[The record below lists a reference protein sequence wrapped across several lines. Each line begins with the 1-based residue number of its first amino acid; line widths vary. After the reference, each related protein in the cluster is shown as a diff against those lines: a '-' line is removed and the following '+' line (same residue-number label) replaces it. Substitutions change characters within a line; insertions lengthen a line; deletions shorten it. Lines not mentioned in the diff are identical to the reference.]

1 MSEKKFKLFGFDE
14 IPQFEAWSPD
24 EEKRFR
30 ETMLGTA
37 MDWSSGKERS
47 VYCMEKTL
55 DLLTQDG
62 GFDTRAE
69 AREHVHAYS
78 LLLEGKFGFS
88 PLFVESNVDKILPIK
103 YDA

>member
-55 DLLTQDG
+55 DFLTQDG
-62 GFDTRAE
+62 GFDTRDE

-78 LLLEGKFGFS
+78 LLIEAKLGVS

>member
-37 MDWSSGKERS
+37 IDWSSGKERS

>member
-24 EEKRFR
+24 EQKRFR

-37 MDWSSGKERS
+37 IDWSSGKERS

>member
-1 MSEKKFKLFGFDE
+1 MDSEEKFKLFGF
-14 IPQFEAWSPD
+14 EAFSPN

-30 ETMLGTA
+30 DTMLGTA
-37 MDWSSGKERS
+37 IDWSSGRERS

-55 DLLTQDG
+55 DFLTQDG

-78 LLLEGKFGFS
+78 LLLEGKFGVS

>member
-14 IPQFEAWSPD
+14 IPQFDAWSPN

-37 MDWSSGKERS
+37 IDWSSGKERS

>member
-24 EEKRFR
+24 EQKRFR

>member
-1 MSEKKFKLFGFDE
+1 VSEKKFKLFGFDE

-37 MDWSSGKERS
+37 IDWSSGKERS

>member
-1 MSEKKFKLFGFDE
+1 MSEKKFKLFGFGKL
-14 IPQFEAWSPD
+14 PQCEAWSPD

-37 MDWSSGKERS
+37 MDWASGISRS
-47 VYCMEKTL
+47 VYCMEKIL
-55 DLLTQDG
+55 DFLTQDG

-78 LLLEGKFGFS
+78 LLLEAKYGVS
-88 PLFVESNVDKILPIK
+88 PLFVESNVDEILPIK